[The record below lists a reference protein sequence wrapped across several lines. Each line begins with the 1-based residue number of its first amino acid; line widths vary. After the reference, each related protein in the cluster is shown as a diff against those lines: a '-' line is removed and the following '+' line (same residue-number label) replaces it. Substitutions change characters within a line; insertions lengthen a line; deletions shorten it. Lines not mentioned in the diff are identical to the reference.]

1 MNEKIAKRKKSV
13 QKDIIN
19 VIRTT
24 QRNNIDLTH
33 IADNKANVLLT
44 LNALMVSII
53 IPFALSNKT
62 MLLDLNLTLPLVIL
76 TITNG
81 ITILIATMVLKPG
94 DFKNFKKYN
103 EANGTMF
110 SPFFFGNFFK
120 MDRSEFGD
128 YFKEA
133 LEDDERI
140 KKFLCDDLFYIG
152 KRLGNKMTW
161 IRVAF
166 NIFTAGMVISIATGL
181 WVLFMQ

>member
-1 MNEKIAKRKKSV
+1 MNQKVDKRRKSV
-13 QKDIIN
+13 EKDIIN

-44 LNALMVSII
+44 LNALMISII
-53 IPFALSNKT
+53 IPFALSNKA
-62 MLLDLNLTLPLVIL
+62 MLLELNLTLPLVIL

-81 ITILIATMVLKPG
+81 VTILIATMVLKPG

-103 EANGTMF
+103 VDKGELF

-120 MDRSEFGD
+120 MDRTEFGN
-128 YFKEA
+128 YFQDT
-133 LEDDERI
+133 LRDDENI

-166 NIFTAGMVISIATGL
+166 NIFTAGIVISIISGL